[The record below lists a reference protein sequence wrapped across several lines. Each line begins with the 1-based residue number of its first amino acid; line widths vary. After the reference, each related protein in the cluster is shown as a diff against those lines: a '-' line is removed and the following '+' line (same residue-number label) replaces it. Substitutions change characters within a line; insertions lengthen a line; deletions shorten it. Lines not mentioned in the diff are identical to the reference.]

1 MVLNEYQTEG
11 SEQRAIPNMFTAET
25 YQAAIDDLRKLL
37 RLIGRADFRAFGYV
51 PQLRR
56 YRSEM
61 RSADITAA

>member
-1 MVLNEYQTEG
+1 
-11 SEQRAIPNMFTAET
+11 MFTAET